1 MRERHD
7 LETEPHMSTLFEF
20 RHAACFKAIHES
32 WQLVVTVFQTLAWPC
47 LVSKQ
52 HRERERERPVDLDT
66 CFNQVFFYRK
76 GRSGA
81 EPDEQHV
88 SGNGTLIFGIVQ
100 DQKHPQIQLV
110 TCYGI
115 PGRHACVEV
124 WAMEDILSEQD

>member
-1 MRERHD
+1 MFVIKKKKQEHLRNTD
-7 LETEPHMSTLFEF
+7 LKEHTHTQTK
-20 RHAACFKAIHES
+20 KAS
-32 WQLVVTVFQTLAWPC
+32 NT
-47 LVSKQ
+47 
-52 HRERERERPVDLDT
+52 ERERERPVDLDT